1 MSESKKTLLIGIG
14 TRIRKSPYYDSNIK
28 YGVNGFTI
36 YNKMY
41 LPTGFSSPEVEYE
54 SLINDVT
61 FGDFAA
67 ERQIEITGPDAYNFV
82 RYIQPRNLEKC
93 QIGFCKYILLTDMD
107 GGIINDACLLRLE
120 DDRFW
125 ISPGDGDVILWLQGI
140 AINSGMDVTIHEP
153 DVSPL
158 QISGPKSGKLIR
170 KLFNGEHDD
179 LGYYKARQTS
189 LNDIPMVIARTGW
202 SGELSY
208 ELYLQNSKLGNDLF
222 ELVHE
227 AAKEFNGRVIA
238 PNTIRTIEGGILSYR
253 SDFGRE
259 HNPFTIG
266 LGRLVDVDQETD
278 FIGKAAL
285 KKIKEH
291 GPKEKLV
298 GVELKGEPILKV
310 PENFWPIKSNITK
323 DKVGRISR
331 AFFSPRL
338 EKNIGLAI
346 VDIESAQDGTSVI
359 VETPFGD
366 IESVI
371 VPLPWFAADKDT
383 HLD

>member
-1 MSESKKTLLIGIG
+1 MSKSPPLIGIG
-14 TRIRKSPYYDSNIK
+14 TRIRKSPYFDSNIK
-28 YGVNGFTI
+28 YGVTGFTV

-41 LPTGFSSPEVEYE
+41 LPTGFSGPEKEYE

-67 ERQIEITGPDAYNFV
+67 ERQIEINGPDAYKFV

-93 QIGFCKYILLTDMD
+93 EIGFCKYILLTDQS

-120 DDRFW
+120 ENKFW
-125 ISPGDGDVILWLQGI
+125 ISPGDGDVILWLQGL
-140 AINSGMDVTIHEP
+140 AINSNMDVSIHEP
-153 DVSPL
+153 DASPL
-158 QISGPKSGKLIR
+158 QISGPKSGKLIQ

-189 LNDIPMVIARTGW
+189 LDDIPMVIARTGW

-208 ELYLQNSKLGNDLF
+208 ELYLQNRKLGNKLF
-222 ELVHE
+222 DMVHD
-227 AAKEFNGRVIA
+227 AAVEFNGRVIA
-238 PNTIRTIEGGILSYR
+238 PNTIRTIEGGILSYG

-278 FIGKAAL
+278 FIGKEAL
-285 KKIKEH
+285 KKIKEN
-291 GPKEKLV
+291 GLIEKLV
-298 GVELKGEPILKV
+298 GLELEGDAIKKA
-310 PENFWPIKSNITK
+310 PENFWRVTND
-323 DKVGRISR
+323 DKKIGRVSR

-338 EKNIGLAI
+338 QKNIALAI
-346 VDIESAQDGTSVI
+346 VHIDFSEEGTEII
-359 VETPFGD
+359 VESPNGD
-366 IESVI
+366 YPGKV
-371 VPLPWFAADKDT
+371 VKLPWFNADKET

>member
-1 MSESKKTLLIGIG
+1 MSKSPPLIGIG
-14 TRIRKSPYYDSNIK
+14 TRIRKSPYFDSNIK
-28 YGVNGFTI
+28 YGVTGFTV

-41 LPTGFSSPEVEYE
+41 LPTGFSGPEKEYE

-67 ERQIEITGPDAYNFV
+67 ERQIEINGPDAYKFV

-93 QIGFCKYILLTDMD
+93 EIGFCKYILLTDQN

-120 DDRFW
+120 EDKFW
-125 ISPGDGDVILWLQGI
+125 ISPGDGDVILWLQGL
-140 AINSGMDVTIHEP
+140 AINSNMDVRIHEP

-158 QISGPKSGKLIR
+158 QISGPKSGKLIQ

-189 LNDIPMVIARTGW
+189 LDDIPMVIARTGW

-208 ELYLQNSKLGNDLF
+208 ELYLQNRKLGNKLF
-222 ELVHE
+222 DMVHD
-227 AAKEFNGRVIA
+227 AAVEFNGRVIA
-238 PNTIRTIEGGILSYR
+238 PNSIRTIEGGILSYG

-266 LGRLVDVDQETD
+266 LGRLVDVDQGTD
-278 FIGKAAL
+278 FIGKEAL
-285 KKIKEH
+285 KKIKEN
-291 GPKEKLV
+291 GLTEKLV
-298 GVELKGEPILKV
+298 GLELDGEAIKKA
-310 PENFWPIKSNITK
+310 PENFWRVTND
-323 DKVGRISR
+323 DKKIGRVSR

-338 EKNIGLAI
+338 QKNIALAI
-346 VDIESAQDGTSVI
+346 VDIDFSEEGTEII
-359 VETPFGD
+359 VESPNGNYPAK
-366 IESVI
+366 V
-371 VPLPWFAADKDT
+371 VKLPWFNADKET

>member
-1 MSESKKTLLIGIG
+1 MSKSPPLIGIG
-14 TRIRKSPYYDSNIK
+14 TRIRKSPYFDSNIK
-28 YGVNGFTI
+28 YGVTGFTV

-41 LPTGFSSPEVEYE
+41 LPTGFSGPEKEYE

-67 ERQIEITGPDAYNFV
+67 ERQIEINGPDAYKFV

-93 QIGFCKYILLTDMD
+93 EIGFCKYILLTDQN

-120 DDRFW
+120 ENKFW
-125 ISPGDGDVILWLQGI
+125 ISPGDGDVILWLQGL
-140 AINSGMDVTIHEP
+140 AINSNMDVSIHEP
-153 DVSPL
+153 DASPL
-158 QISGPKSGKLIR
+158 QISGPKSGKLIQ

-189 LNDIPMVIARTGW
+189 LDDIPMVIARTGW

-208 ELYLQNSKLGNDLF
+208 ELYLQNRKLGNKLF
-222 ELVHE
+222 DMVYD
-227 AAKEFNGRVIA
+227 AAVEFNGRVIA
-238 PNTIRTIEGGILSYR
+238 PNTIRTIEGGILSYG

-278 FIGKAAL
+278 FIGKEAL
-285 KKIKEH
+285 KKIKEN
-291 GPKEKLV
+291 GLTEKLV
-298 GVELKGEPILKV
+298 GLELEGEAIKKA
-310 PENFWPIKSNITK
+310 PENFWRVTND
-323 DKVGRISR
+323 DKKIGRVSR

-338 EKNIGLAI
+338 QKNIALAI
-346 VDIESAQDGTSVI
+346 VNIDFSEEGTEII
-359 VETPFGD
+359 VESPNGNY
-366 IESVI
+366 SGKV
-371 VPLPWFAADKDT
+371 VKLPWFNADKET

>member
-1 MSESKKTLLIGIG
+1 MSKSPPLIGIG
-14 TRIRKSPYYDSNIK
+14 TRIRKSPYFDSNIK
-28 YGVNGFTI
+28 YGVTGFTV

-41 LPTGFSSPEVEYE
+41 LPTGFSGPEKEYE

-67 ERQIEITGPDAYNFV
+67 ERQIEINGPDAYKFV

-93 QIGFCKYILLTDMD
+93 EIGFCKYILLTDQN

-120 DDRFW
+120 ENKFW
-125 ISPGDGDVILWLQGI
+125 ISPGDGDVILWLQGL
-140 AINSGMDVTIHEP
+140 AINSNMDVSIHEP
-153 DVSPL
+153 DASPL
-158 QISGPKSGKLIR
+158 QISGPKSGKLIQ

-189 LNDIPMVIARTGW
+189 LDDIPMVIARTGW

-208 ELYLQNSKLGNDLF
+208 ELYLQNRKLGNKLF
-222 ELVHE
+222 DLVHD
-227 AAKEFNGRVIA
+227 AAVEFNGRVIA
-238 PNTIRTIEGGILSYR
+238 PNTIRTIEGGILSYG

-278 FIGKAAL
+278 FIGKEAL
-285 KKIKEH
+285 KKIKEN
-291 GPKEKLV
+291 GLTEKLV
-298 GVELKGEPILKV
+298 GLELEGDAIKKA
-310 PENFWPIKSNITK
+310 PENFWRVTND
-323 DKVGRISR
+323 DKKIGRVSR

-338 EKNIGLAI
+338 QKNIALAI
-346 VDIESAQDGTSVI
+346 VNIDFSEEGTEII
-359 VETPFGD
+359 VESPNGNY
-366 IESVI
+366 SGKV
-371 VPLPWFAADKDT
+371 VKLPWFNADKET

>member
-1 MSESKKTLLIGIG
+1 MSKSPPLIGIG
-14 TRIRKSPYYDSNIK
+14 TRIRKSPYFDSNIK
-28 YGVNGFTI
+28 YGVTGFTV

-41 LPTGFSSPEVEYE
+41 LPTGFSGPEKEYE

-67 ERQIEITGPDAYNFV
+67 ERQIEINGPDAYKFV

-93 QIGFCKYILLTDMD
+93 EIGFCKYILLTDQN

-120 DDRFW
+120 ENKFW
-125 ISPGDGDVILWLQGI
+125 ISPGDGDVILWLQGL
-140 AINSGMDVTIHEP
+140 AINSNMDVSIHEP
-153 DVSPL
+153 DASPL
-158 QISGPKSGKLIR
+158 QISGPKSGKLIQ

-189 LNDIPMVIARTGW
+189 LDDIPMVIARTGW

-208 ELYLQNSKLGNDLF
+208 ELYLQNRKLGNKLF
-222 ELVHE
+222 DMVYD
-227 AAKEFNGRVIA
+227 AAVEFNGRVIA
-238 PNTIRTIEGGILSYR
+238 PNTIRTIEGGILSYG

-278 FIGKAAL
+278 FIGKEAL
-285 KKIKEH
+285 KKIKEN
-291 GPKEKLV
+291 GLTEKLV
-298 GVELKGEPILKV
+298 GLELEGDAIKKA
-310 PENFWPIKSNITK
+310 PENFWRVTND
-323 DKVGRISR
+323 DKKIGRVSR

-338 EKNIGLAI
+338 QKNIALAI
-346 VDIESAQDGTSVI
+346 VNIDFSEEGTEII
-359 VETPFGD
+359 VESPNGNYPGK
-366 IESVI
+366 V
-371 VPLPWFAADKDT
+371 VKLPWFNADKET

>member
-1 MSESKKTLLIGIG
+1 MSKSPPLIGIG
-14 TRIRKSPYYDSNIK
+14 TRIRKSPYFDSNIK
-28 YGVNGFTI
+28 YGVTGFTV

-41 LPTGFSSPEVEYE
+41 LPTGFSGPEKEYE

-67 ERQIEITGPDAYNFV
+67 ERQIEINGPDAYKFV

-93 QIGFCKYILLTDMD
+93 EIGFCKYILLTDQN

-120 DDRFW
+120 ENKFW
-125 ISPGDGDVILWLQGI
+125 ISPGDGDVILWLQGL
-140 AINSGMDVTIHEP
+140 AINSNMDVSIHEP
-153 DVSPL
+153 DASPL
-158 QISGPKSGKLIR
+158 QISGPKSGKLIQ

-189 LNDIPMVIARTGW
+189 LDDIPMVIARTGW

-208 ELYLQNSKLGNDLF
+208 ELYLQNRKLGNKLF
-222 ELVHE
+222 DMVHD
-227 AAKEFNGRVIA
+227 AAVEFNGRVIA
-238 PNTIRTIEGGILSYR
+238 PNTIRTIEGGILSYG

-278 FIGKAAL
+278 FIGKEAL
-285 KKIKEH
+285 KKIKEN
-291 GPKEKLV
+291 GLTEKLV
-298 GVELKGEPILKV
+298 GLELEGDAIKKA
-310 PENFWPIKSNITK
+310 PENFWRVTND
-323 DKVGRISR
+323 DKKIGRVSR

-338 EKNIGLAI
+338 QKNIALAI
-346 VDIESAQDGTSVI
+346 VDIDFSEEGTEII
-359 VETPFGD
+359 VESPNGNHPAK
-366 IESVI
+366 I
-371 VPLPWFAADKDT
+371 VKLPWFNADKET

>member
-1 MSESKKTLLIGIG
+1 MSKSPPLIGIG
-14 TRIRKSPYYDSNIK
+14 TRIRKSPYFDSNIK
-28 YGVNGFTI
+28 YGVTGFTV

-41 LPTGFSSPEVEYE
+41 LPTGFSGPEKEYE

-67 ERQIEITGPDAYNFV
+67 ERQIEINGPDAYKFV

-93 QIGFCKYILLTDMD
+93 EIGFCKYILLTDQN

-120 DDRFW
+120 ENKFW
-125 ISPGDGDVILWLQGI
+125 ISPGDGDVILWLQGL
-140 AINSGMDVTIHEP
+140 AINSNMDVSIHEP
-153 DVSPL
+153 DASPL
-158 QISGPKSGKLIR
+158 QISGPKSGKLIQ

-189 LNDIPMVIARTGW
+189 LDDIPMVIARTGW

-208 ELYLQNSKLGNDLF
+208 ELYLQNRKLGNKLF
-222 ELVHE
+222 DMVHD
-227 AAKEFNGRVIA
+227 AAVEFNGRVIA
-238 PNTIRTIEGGILSYR
+238 PNTIRTIEGGILSYG

-278 FIGKAAL
+278 FIGKEAL
-285 KKIKEH
+285 KKIKEN
-291 GPKEKLV
+291 GLTEKLV
-298 GVELKGEPILKV
+298 GLELEGDAIKKA
-310 PENFWPIKSNITK
+310 PENFWRVTND
-323 DKVGRISR
+323 DKKIGRVSR

-338 EKNIGLAI
+338 QKNIALAI
-346 VDIESAQDGTSVI
+346 VDIDFSEEGTEII
-359 VETPFGD
+359 VESPNVNYPGK
-366 IESVI
+366 V
-371 VPLPWFAADKDT
+371 VKLPWFNADKET

>member
-1 MSESKKTLLIGIG
+1 MSKSPPLIGIG
-14 TRIRKSPYYDSNIK
+14 TRIRKSPYFDSNIK
-28 YGVNGFTI
+28 YGVTGFTV

-41 LPTGFSSPEVEYE
+41 LPTGFSGPEKEYE

-67 ERQIEITGPDAYNFV
+67 ERQIEINGPDAYKFV

-93 QIGFCKYILLTDMD
+93 EIGFCKYILLTDQN

-120 DDRFW
+120 ENKFW
-125 ISPGDGDVILWLQGI
+125 ISPGDGDVILWLQGL
-140 AINSGMDVTIHEP
+140 AINSNMDVSIHEP
-153 DVSPL
+153 DASPL
-158 QISGPKSGKLIR
+158 QISGPKSGKLIQ

-189 LNDIPMVIARTGW
+189 LDDIPMVIARTGW

-208 ELYLQNSKLGNDLF
+208 ELYLQNRKLGNKLF
-222 ELVHE
+222 DMVHD
-227 AAKEFNGRVIA
+227 AAVEFNGRVIA
-238 PNTIRTIEGGILSYR
+238 PNTIRTIEGGILSYG

-266 LGRLVDVDQETD
+266 LGRLVDVDQEID
-278 FIGKAAL
+278 FIGKEAL
-285 KKIKEH
+285 KKIKEN
-291 GPKEKLV
+291 GLTEKLV
-298 GVELKGEPILKV
+298 GLELEGEAIKKA
-310 PENFWPIKSNITK
+310 PENFWRVTND
-323 DKVGRISR
+323 DKKIGRVSR

-338 EKNIGLAI
+338 QKNIALAI
-346 VDIESAQDGTSVI
+346 VNIDFSEEGTEII
-359 VETPFGD
+359 VESPNGNYPGK
-366 IESVI
+366 V
-371 VPLPWFAADKDT
+371 VKLPWFNADKET

>member
-1 MSESKKTLLIGIG
+1 MSKSPPLIGIG
-14 TRIRKSPYYDSNIK
+14 TRIRKSPYFDSNIK
-28 YGVNGFTI
+28 YGVTGFTV

-41 LPTGFSSPEVEYE
+41 LPTGFSGPEKEYE

-67 ERQIEITGPDAYNFV
+67 ERQIEINGPDAYKFV

-93 QIGFCKYILLTDMD
+93 EIGFCKYILLTDQN

-120 DDRFW
+120 ENKFW
-125 ISPGDGDVILWLQGI
+125 ISPGDGDVILWLQGL
-140 AINSGMDVTIHEP
+140 AINSNMDVSIHEP
-153 DVSPL
+153 DASPL
-158 QISGPKSGKLIR
+158 QISGPKSGKLIQ
-170 KLFNGEHDD
+170 KLFNGQHDD

-189 LNDIPMVIARTGW
+189 LDDIPMVIARTGW

-208 ELYLQNSKLGNDLF
+208 ELYLQNRKLGNKLF
-222 ELVHE
+222 DMVHD
-227 AAKEFNGRVIA
+227 AAVEFNGRVIA
-238 PNTIRTIEGGILSYR
+238 PNTIRTIEGGILSYG

-278 FIGKAAL
+278 FIGKEAL
-285 KKIKEH
+285 KKIKEN
-291 GPKEKLV
+291 GLTEKLV
-298 GVELKGEPILKV
+298 GLELEGDAIKKA
-310 PENFWPIKSNITK
+310 PENFWRVTND
-323 DKVGRISR
+323 DKKIGRVSR

-338 EKNIGLAI
+338 QKNIALAI
-346 VDIESAQDGTSVI
+346 VNIDFSEEGTEII
-359 VETPFGD
+359 VESPNGNY
-366 IESVI
+366 SGKV
-371 VPLPWFAADKDT
+371 VKLPWFNADKET

>member
-1 MSESKKTLLIGIG
+1 MSKSPPLIGIG
-14 TRIRKSPYYDSNIK
+14 TRIRKSPYFDSNIK
-28 YGVNGFTI
+28 YGVTGFTV

-41 LPTGFSSPEVEYE
+41 LPTGFSGPEKEYE

-67 ERQIEITGPDAYNFV
+67 ERQIEINGPDAYKFV

-93 QIGFCKYILLTDMD
+93 EIGFCKYILLTDQN

-120 DDRFW
+120 ENKFW
-125 ISPGDGDVILWLQGI
+125 ISPGDGDVILWLQGL
-140 AINSGMDVTIHEP
+140 AINSNMDVSIHEP
-153 DVSPL
+153 DASPL
-158 QISGPKSGKLIR
+158 QISGPKSGKLIQ

-189 LNDIPMVIARTGW
+189 LDDIPMVIARTGW

-208 ELYLQNSKLGNDLF
+208 ELYLQNRKLGNKLF
-222 ELVHE
+222 DMVHD
-227 AAKEFNGRVIA
+227 AAVEFNGRVIA
-238 PNTIRTIEGGILSYR
+238 PNTIRTIEGGILSYG

-278 FIGKAAL
+278 FIGKEAL
-285 KKIKEH
+285 KKIKEN
-291 GPKEKLV
+291 GLTEKLV
-298 GVELKGEPILKV
+298 GLELEGDAIKKA
-310 PENFWPIKSNITK
+310 PENFWRVTND
-323 DKVGRISR
+323 DKKIGRVSR

-338 EKNIGLAI
+338 QKNIALAI
-346 VDIESAQDGTSVI
+346 VNIDFSEEGTEII
-359 VETPFGD
+359 VESPNGNYPAK
-366 IESVI
+366 I
-371 VPLPWFAADKDT
+371 VKLPWFNADKET

>member
-1 MSESKKTLLIGIG
+1 MSKSPPLIGIG
-14 TRIRKSPYYDSNIK
+14 TRIRKSPYFDSNIK
-28 YGVNGFTI
+28 YGVTGFTV

-41 LPTGFSSPEVEYE
+41 LPTGFAGPEKEYE

-67 ERQIEITGPDAYNFV
+67 ERQIEINGPDAYNFV

-93 QIGFCKYILLTDMD
+93 EIGFCKYILLTDKN

-120 DDRFW
+120 ENKFW
-125 ISPGDGDVILWLQGI
+125 ISPGDGDVILWLQGL
-140 AINSGMDVTIHEP
+140 AMNSNMDVTIHEP
-153 DVSPL
+153 DASPL
-158 QISGPKSGKLIR
+158 QISGPKSGKLIQ

-189 LNDIPMVIARTGW
+189 LDDIPMVIARTGW

-208 ELYLQNSKLGNDLF
+208 ELYLQNRKLGNKLF
-222 ELVHE
+222 DMVYD
-227 AAKEFNGRVIA
+227 AAVEFNGRVIA
-238 PNTIRTIEGGILSYR
+238 PNTIRTIEGGILSYG

-285 KKIKEH
+285 KKIKEN
-291 GPKEKLV
+291 GLTEKLV
-298 GVELKGEPILKV
+298 GLELDGEAIKKA
-310 PENFWPIKSNITK
+310 PENFWRVTND
-323 DKVGRISR
+323 DKKIGRVSR

-338 EKNIGLAI
+338 QKNIALAI
-346 VDIESAQDGTSVI
+346 VDIDFSEEGTEII
-359 VETPFGD
+359 VEGPND
-366 IESVI
+366 NYLAKV
-371 VPLPWFAADKDT
+371 VKLPWFNADKET

>member
-1 MSESKKTLLIGIG
+1 MSKSPPLIGIG
-14 TRIRKSPYYDSNIK
+14 TRIRKSPYFDSNIK
-28 YGVNGFTI
+28 YGVTGFTV

-41 LPTGFSSPEVEYE
+41 LPTGFSGPEKEYE

-67 ERQIEITGPDAYNFV
+67 ERQIEINGPDAYKFV

-93 QIGFCKYILLTDMD
+93 EIGFCKYILLTDQN

-120 DDRFW
+120 ENKFW
-125 ISPGDGDVILWLQGI
+125 ISPGDGDVILWLQGL
-140 AINSGMDVTIHEP
+140 AINSNMDVSIHEP
-153 DVSPL
+153 DASPL
-158 QISGPKSGKLIR
+158 QISGPKSGKLIQ

-189 LNDIPMVIARTGW
+189 LDDIPMVIARTGW

-208 ELYLQNSKLGNDLF
+208 ELYLQNRKLGNKLF
-222 ELVHE
+222 DMVHD
-227 AAKEFNGRVIA
+227 AAVEFNGRVIA
-238 PNTIRTIEGGILSYR
+238 PNTIRTIEGGILSYG

-278 FIGKAAL
+278 FIGKEAL
-285 KKIKEH
+285 KKIKEN
-291 GPKEKLV
+291 GLTEKLV
-298 GVELKGEPILKV
+298 GLELEGDAIKKA
-310 PENFWPIKSNITK
+310 PENFWRVTND
-323 DKVGRISR
+323 DKKIGRVSR

-338 EKNIGLAI
+338 QKNIALAI
-346 VDIESAQDGTSVI
+346 VHIDFSEEGTEII
-359 VETPFGD
+359 VESPNGD
-366 IESVI
+366 YPGKV
-371 VPLPWFAADKDT
+371 VKLPWFNADKET

>member
-1 MSESKKTLLIGIG
+1 MSKSPPLIGIG
-14 TRIRKSPYYDSNIK
+14 TRIRKSPYFDSNIK
-28 YGVNGFTI
+28 YGVTGFTV

-41 LPTGFSSPEVEYE
+41 LPTGFSGPEKEYE

-67 ERQIEITGPDAYNFV
+67 ERQIEINGPDAYKFV

-93 QIGFCKYILLTDMD
+93 EIGFCKYILLTDQN

-120 DDRFW
+120 ENKFW
-125 ISPGDGDVILWLQGI
+125 ISPGDGDVILWLQGL
-140 AINSGMDVTIHEP
+140 AINSNMDVSIHEP
-153 DVSPL
+153 DASPL
-158 QISGPKSGKLIR
+158 QISGPKSGKLIQ

-189 LNDIPMVIARTGW
+189 LDDIPMVIARTGW

-208 ELYLQNSKLGNDLF
+208 ELYLQNRKLGNKLF
-222 ELVHE
+222 DMVHD
-227 AAKEFNGRVIA
+227 AAVEFNGRVIA
-238 PNTIRTIEGGILSYR
+238 PNSIRTIEGGVLSYG

-278 FIGKAAL
+278 FIGKEAL
-285 KKIKEH
+285 KKIKEN
-291 GPKEKLV
+291 GLTEKLV
-298 GVELKGEPILKV
+298 GLELEGEAIKKA
-310 PENFWPIKSNITK
+310 PENFWRVTND
-323 DKVGRISR
+323 DKKIGRVSR

-338 EKNIGLAI
+338 QKNIALAI
-346 VDIESAQDGTSVI
+346 VDIDFSEEGTEII
-359 VETPFGD
+359 VESPNGNY
-366 IESVI
+366 SGKV
-371 VPLPWFAADKDT
+371 VKLPWFNADKET

>member
-1 MSESKKTLLIGIG
+1 MSKSPPLIGIG
-14 TRIRKSPYYDSNIK
+14 TRIRKSPYFDSNIK
-28 YGVNGFTI
+28 YGVTGFTV

-41 LPTGFSSPEVEYE
+41 LPTGFSGPEKEYE

-67 ERQIEITGPDAYNFV
+67 ERQIEINGPDAYKFV

-93 QIGFCKYILLTDMD
+93 EIGFCKYILLTDQN

-120 DDRFW
+120 ENKFW
-125 ISPGDGDVILWLQGI
+125 ISPGDGDVILWLQGL
-140 AINSGMDVTIHEP
+140 AINSNMDVSIHEP
-153 DVSPL
+153 DASPL
-158 QISGPKSGKLIR
+158 QISGLKSGKLIQ

-189 LNDIPMVIARTGW
+189 LDDIPMVIARTGW

-208 ELYLQNSKLGNDLF
+208 ELYLQNRKLGNKLF
-222 ELVHE
+222 DMVHD
-227 AAKEFNGRVIA
+227 AAVEFNGRVIA
-238 PNTIRTIEGGILSYR
+238 PNTIRTIEGGILSYG

-278 FIGKAAL
+278 FIGKEAL
-285 KKIKEH
+285 KKIKEN
-291 GPKEKLV
+291 GLTEKLV
-298 GVELKGEPILKV
+298 GLELEGDAIKKA
-310 PENFWPIKSNITK
+310 PENFWRVTND
-323 DKVGRISR
+323 DKKIGRVSR

-338 EKNIGLAI
+338 QKNIALAI
-346 VDIESAQDGTSVI
+346 VNIDFSEEGTEII
-359 VETPFGD
+359 VESPNGD
-366 IESVI
+366 YPGKV
-371 VPLPWFAADKDT
+371 VKLPWFNADKET